1 MIFHPS
7 LDYGIADG
15 YYDLVDGLVGDI
27 YKQASLIPR
36 LAAHTGVTHYQEDLE
51 EMDDLCDMRTELM
64 ERVTGMSACHPSPLL
79 TLEPHSFPCDSF
91 TVT

>member
-15 YYDLVDGLVGDI
+15 YYDLVDGLVGDV

-36 LAAHTGVTHYQEDLE
+36 LATHTGIAHYQEDLE
-51 EMDDLCDMRTELM
+51 EMDELSEMRTDLM
-64 ERVTGMSACHPSPLL
+64 ERVTGTLL
-79 TLEPHSFPCDSF
+79 
-91 TVT
+91 V

>member
-15 YYDLVDGLVGDI
+15 YYDLVDGLVGDV

-36 LAAHTGVTHYQEDLE
+36 LAAHTGVVHYQEDLE
-51 EMDDLCDMRTELM
+51 EMDELSEMRTDLM
-64 ERVTGMSACHPSPLL
+64 ERVSGESALL
-79 TLEPHSFPCDSF
+79 VSRTRTPTTLA
-91 TVT
+91 VMV

>member
-15 YYDLVDGLVGDI
+15 YYDLLDGLVGDV

-36 LAAHTGVTHYQEDLE
+36 LAAHTGVSHYQEDLE
-51 EMDDLCDMRTELM
+51 EMEELSEMRTELM
-64 ERVTGMSACHPSPLL
+64 ERVTGEIRTCI
-79 TLEPHSFPCDSF
+79 C
-91 TVT
+91 VT